1 VPFPEPPRLVID
13 KSLGRD
19 PRDWEMFQDY
29 WLVSDRMKILLEM
42 LDSEGV
48 RFVRCESRYRDNR
61 VAPTYWLCD
70 IVRVLDAVDEAN
82 SVLKIEYPTPD
93 WKVYKLHGSSLVF
106 KEEIVGAAHI
116 FSFVSIQ
123 GSSAIR
129 HSRMPAKNRPLRAS
143 HSPMQ
148 ESIELMRGFCR

>member
-1 VPFPEPPRLVID
+1 MPFPEPPRLVID

-29 WLVSDRMKILLEM
+29 WLVSDRMKILLET
-42 LDSEGV
+42 LDSEGA

-116 FSFVSIQ
+116 FRLCFYPRIVCDQ
-123 GSSAIR
+123 AFKDACKESAVKGIAFTDAR
-129 HSRMPAKNRPLRAS
+129 KY
-143 HSPMQ
+143 
-148 ESIELMRGFCR
+148 